1 MNDYPVS
8 YCCSYRLGSGETVED
23 FLQCI
28 DLAAALEKAQN
39 DVRNKP
45 LCESVFFM
53 DDDISVKFTLDD
65 YEEVSG
71 KYELKARRLG
81 ISHSYHIDDF
91 CAIPLGQIDHANRQV
106 FLNCYKELA
115 ALWDTDPSIK
125 NAFLVLAENDYDNI
139 MDFIGT
145 HCNFNNKMDVI
156 LREFYGS
163 FRSLEDHKQGWCER
177 YFGGFFRRDFDP
189 HGKITHGRDNSEV
202 PF

>member
-53 DDDISVKFTLDD
+53 DDNISVKFTLDD
-65 YEEVSG
+65 FEEVSG
-71 KYELKARRLG
+71 ELELTNRRLG

-91 CAIPLGQIDHANRQV
+91 CAIPLGQFDHANHQV
-106 FLNCYKELA
+106 FLDCYEELA
-115 ALWDTDPSIK
+115 ALWNTDPSIK
-125 NAFLVLAENDYDNI
+125 NAFLILAENDYDSI
-139 MDFIGT
+139 WDFIGK
-145 HCNFNNKMDVI
+145 HCKFGSGMGTI
-156 LREFYGS
+156 LRRYYGS
-163 FRSLEDHKQGWCER
+163 FHILGDHKKLWCER

-189 HGKITHGRDNSEV
+189 HGKITHGKDNSEV